1 MKQSIILL
9 CIGFLVSM
17 SGCETNRRD
26 TPVDVS
32 HRSARISEEWVH
44 DGIIYEVFLRSFSS
58 EGTFAGLEKKLP
70 ELRDLGVTV
79 LWLMPIHPVGEENKK
94 GALGSPYSVRDYF
107 DVNPEFGTMD
117 DFTGLLAAAHDHDFK
132 LLIDL
137 VANHTSW
144 DNPLIS
150 QHPDWYV
157 YDDQG
162 NITHPAGTDWW
173 DVADLNFDLPEVRE
187 YFKEVMRYWVEDVGI
202 DGFRLDVSDR
212 VPIDFWEEAREMLD
226 EIKSVMMISETAMP
240 EHHLRASDLTYSWN
254 LYHSLP
260 QVVHSDQPA
269 TMIDDILREEAAVF
283 PRGSL
288 RMRFKSNHDE
298 NAWDAPA
305 VEKWGAAGAK
315 AVGMLVTTM
324 PGVPLLYNGDEV
336 GNPKRLNL
344 FEQIPID
351 WDSGEEYR
359 TFYTD
364 LFSIYNESTAFRRG
378 VFIKI
383 PTTDDYRIYSFIR
396 MHERDTKYVLI
407 NLKPHTVTFD
417 VSVNPVLDAE
427 GMDSGTLVK
436 QIGHGDDTFGVAYDD
451 TLSISMP
458 GFGYA
463 IYDVR

>member
-9 CIGFLVSM
+9 CVSLLVSA
-17 SGCETNRRD
+17 CETNRQD
-26 TPVDVS
+26 AIVDVS

-70 ELRDLGVTV
+70 ELRDLGVNV

-107 DVNPEFGTMD
+107 EVNPEFGTMD
-117 DFTGLLAAAHDHDFK
+117 DFISLLAAAHDHDFK
-132 LLIDL
+132 LIIDL

-144 DNPLIS
+144 DNQLIS

-157 YDDQG
+157 YDNEG

-187 YFKEVMRYWVEDVGI
+187 YFKEVMRYWVEDIGI

-212 VPIDFWEEAREMLD
+212 VPVDFWEEAREMLD
-226 EIKSVMMISETAMP
+226 EIKTVMILSEAAMP
-240 EHHLRASDLTYSWN
+240 EHHLRAVDLTYSWN

-260 QVVHSDQPA
+260 YVIYGDEPA
-269 TMIDDILREEAAVF
+269 TMIDDILREDAAVF

-288 RMRFKSNHDE
+288 RLRFKSNHDE

-305 VEKWGAAGAK
+305 VEKWGTEGAK

-383 PTTDDYRIYSFIR
+383 PTTDDYSIYSFIR

-407 NLKPHTVTFD
+407 NLKPDTVTFD

-436 QIGHGDDTFGVAYDD
+436 EIGHGDDTFSVVYDD
-451 TLSISMP
+451 TISISMP

>member
-9 CIGFLVSM
+9 CVSLLVSA
-17 SGCETNRRD
+17 CETNRQD
-26 TPVDVS
+26 AIVDVS

-70 ELRDLGVTV
+70 ELRDLGVNV

-107 DVNPEFGTMD
+107 EVNPEFGTMD
-117 DFTGLLAAAHDHDFK
+117 DFISLLAAAHDHDFK
-132 LLIDL
+132 LIIDL

-144 DNPLIS
+144 DNQLIS

-157 YDDQG
+157 YDNEG

-187 YFKEVMRYWVEDVGI
+187 YFKEVMRYWVEDIGI

-212 VPIDFWEEAREMLD
+212 VPVDFWEEAREMLD
-226 EIKSVMMISETAMP
+226 EIKTVMILSEAAMP
-240 EHHLRASDLTYSWN
+240 EHHLRAVDLTYSWN

-260 QVVHSDQPA
+260 YVIYGDEPA

-288 RMRFKSNHDE
+288 RLRFKSNHDE

-305 VEKWGAAGAK
+305 VEKWGTEGAK

-383 PTTDDYRIYSFIR
+383 PTTDDYSIYSFIR

-407 NLKPHTVTFD
+407 NLKPDTVTFD

-436 QIGHGDDTFGVAYDD
+436 EIGHGDDTFSVVYDD
-451 TLSISMP
+451 TISISMP